1 MRTRSEVSAGGVVFR
16 EGTDGPELVLAS
28 RRTKRGDLAWGL
40 PKGQVEPDEHPD
52 ETAVREVREESG
64 LDADVVE
71 DLGEISYFYVWEGVR
86 IRKRVRF
93 FLMRA
98 TGGDVSRHDHE
109 MEEVRWFP
117 LDEAIRKASYASERQ
132 VLERAAAAL
141 RAAN

>member
-1 MRTRSEVSAGGVVFR
+1 MFRTGP
-16 EGTDGPELVLAS
+16 DGPEVVLAS

-40 PKGQVEPDEHPD
+40 PKGQVEPDERPE

-64 LDADVVE
+64 LDAEVE
-71 DLGEISYFYVWEGVR
+71 RDLGEISYFYVWEGVR

-117 LDEAIRKASYASERQ
+117 LDEAIHIASYTSERE
-132 VLERAAAAL
+132 VLEGAARAL
-141 RAAN
+141 RAPDSPRSG